1 MTKTVD
7 SSNLGYLIGK
17 IRGSFWA
24 KGDTSELAI
33 DAAPTENSN
42 NLVSSG
48 GVFDAV
54 NGQYIEAWD
63 GASSPVA
70 ANIPAGVSVTYNGV
84 TTTGSLA
91 ASASTKGKIYLV
103 SDGNGQYDRYYTSY
117 DGSTYSWAPM
127 GSTAI
132 DLRDYAHQADVDAIE
147 EEIDGIENLKTTAS
161 QRTSDFPAYN
171 KEATDGYFSGTGY
184 NILVAG
190 AARLEDTV
198 INKIV
203 LRVYKVTGAAY
214 KAKLIA
220 VQLSGSLPI
229 HSVSEE
235 LTLPTPTDTFLQT
248 EVTLNTP
255 FTVPAGYALGIVAD
269 TNGVF
274 RIRQEAG
281 GTASYFRSVTYANMN
296 AGVNAW
302 PYAPSIS
309 AGYAAVEFYEAVAVF
324 KDFATVPDIKGAVDA
339 SLSKRGIDSARTWT
353 VGTISS
359 VTGEVTADASAK
371 LAFSD
376 LIAVRPGEKLYIRR
390 WAASNT
396 PEVIVAQ
403 YDANGGFI
411 STVTR
416 TGTGSNYYYLYEY
429 NVPGGVSLLR
439 FSTYVDS
446 SQSRDTTGLASISQE
461 KSDIYPIEK
470 ILTEG
475 LASLDWAAVST
486 GISDTHG
493 RWLNGTP
500 TTTLVSTK
508 LIPSAGLQYIGAI
521 SGYSVTLMYYD
532 GSLAYLGQHQ
542 FNGKFNR
549 VLDAAYWDTDC
560 EYLLVGIEK
569 TGGTADLDES
579 KIVAK
584 FDLNAAMGDNG
595 PRSLSFKEY
604 YDREIDKGAFLNAA
618 VINDWEHDKMAH
630 GSRIVLGWEGNLY
643 TAYYHSTTAENE
655 SSSVAD
661 GVVLARINPAD
672 LTKATRVSVLAKGD
686 TVGAFTQKAS
696 VSPYDPDILKISDT
710 QYRIFMWLEDANGA
724 FLGWRDFNP
733 QTMELAGTI
742 GRCHLVDGQDF
753 DQEMTVSA
761 AGALADDYF
770 SRAGGTTQ
778 IGTYLIMTTQFVQY
792 GGYTYAYVW
801 SLVPPSVTQASTAWA
816 GMIVRTDDDGETWEL
831 VTMPD
836 PAELSWTSHTAWEA
850 GIEIVDGKVYVIF
863 RDTPNVC
870 PVAYYDIANDTWS
883 DFENLV
889 PMTLPYISQGQFLA
903 DPSRPEMLY
912 YNGCLYAA
920 QNIKTD
926 ASGVDANDV
935 FRGMVCVWKL
945 DTDLNVLDF
954 RIFQNAFGVS
964 YFSFAMGNGFG
975 YFAFTEDRTAK
986 HQTTTNYNKR
996 NISVMPID
1004 MGTLIW

>member
-1 MTKTVD
+1 MSKTID
-7 SSNLGYLIGK
+7 DSNLGYLLGK
-17 IRGSFWA
+17 IDGEYWKKAAVVPIGLDEVPA
-24 KGDTSELAI
+24 KDS
-33 DAAPTENSN
+33 P
-42 NLVSSG
+42 NLVTSG
-48 GVFDAV
+48 GVFNAV
-54 NGQYIEAWD
+54 NGQYVTAWD
-63 GASSPVA
+63 GASAPVA
-70 ANIPAGVSVTYNGV
+70 ANIPAGVSVTYGGA
-84 TTTGSLA
+84 TTTGTLA
-91 ASASTKGKIYLV
+91 ASASTRGKIYLV

-117 DGSTYSWAPM
+117 DGSSYSWAPM
-127 GSTAI
+127 GSTAM
-132 DLRDYAHQADVDAIE
+132 DLSGYALQTDVDAIE
-147 EEIDGIENLKTTAS
+147 EEIDGIDSLKTTAS
-161 QRTSDFPAYN
+161 QRTDDFPAYN
-171 KEATDGYFSGTGY
+171 REATDAYFSGSGY

-190 AARLEDTV
+190 AVEQEDTV

-220 VQLSGSLPI
+220 VSLSGSLPI

-235 LTLPTPTDTFLQT
+235 FTLPTPTDTFLQAD
-248 EVTLNTP
+248 VTLNTP

-274 RIRQEAG
+274 RIRLEGG
-281 GTASYFRSVTYANMN
+281 GTASYFRSVTYANMT
-296 AGVNAW
+296 AGANAW

-309 AGYAAVEFYEAVAVF
+309 AGYAAVEFYKSAAVF
-324 KDFATVPDIKGAVDA
+324 KHFATVPDIKSAIDA

-390 WAASNT
+390 WDATGAS
-396 PEVIVAQ
+396 EVIVAQ

-416 TGTGSNYYYLYEY
+416 TGSGANYYYFYEY
-429 NVPGGVSLLR
+429 SVPSGVSLIR

-446 SQSRDTTGLASISQE
+446 SQGNDTTGLAGISQE
-461 KSDIYPIEK
+461 ESDIYPIEK

-475 LASLDWAAVST
+475 LASLDWAAVNT

-500 TTTLVSTK
+500 STSLNTAK
-508 LIPSAGLQYIGAI
+508 LIPASGLQYIGVA
-521 SGYSVTLMYYD
+521 SGYKVTLIYYD
-532 GSLAYLGQHQ
+532 ASLTYLGQRE
-542 FNGKFNR
+542 FLGNFNR
-549 VLDAAYWDTDC
+549 VLNAADWYTGC
-560 EYLLVGIEK
+560 EYLLLMITK

-584 FDLNAAMGDNG
+584 FALNAAMGDNG
-595 PRSLSFKEY
+595 PRPLSFKEY
-604 YDREIDKGAFLNAA
+604 YDRDIDKGAFLHAA

-643 TAYYHSTTAENE
+643 TVYYHSTTAENE

-672 LTKATRVSVLAKGD
+672 MTKATRVSVLAKGD

-696 VSPYDPDILKISDT
+696 TSPYDPDILKISDT

-770 SRAGGTTQ
+770 NRAAGTTQ

-792 GGYTYAYVW
+792 GG
-801 SLVPPSVTQASTAWA
+801 
-816 GMIVRTDDDGETWEL
+816 
-831 VTMPD
+831 
-836 PAELSWTSHTAWEA
+836 
-850 GIEIVDGKVYVIF
+850 
-863 RDTPNVC
+863 
-870 PVAYYDIANDTWS
+870 
-883 DFENLV
+883 
-889 PMTLPYISQGQFLA
+889 
-903 DPSRPEMLY
+903 
-912 YNGCLYAA
+912 
-920 QNIKTD
+920 
-926 ASGVDANDV
+926 
-935 FRGMVCVWKL
+935 
-945 DTDLNVLDF
+945 
-954 RIFQNAFGVS
+954 
-964 YFSFAMGNGFG
+964 
-975 YFAFTEDRTAK
+975 
-986 HQTTTNYNKR
+986 
-996 NISVMPID
+996 
-1004 MGTLIW
+1004 